1 MSLLR
6 TSFSLPRLLAF
17 VVASAAALAACSKT
31 DSAPT
36 TFGVNVTVDA
46 TMIAPS
52 QRAKITAAKLT
63 VVKTG
68 SSTAPVVR
76 MPADLPKALQ
86 SGTARFHYTPGTDIV
101 AGDTLSFVL
110 DALAGTD
117 LVASASAS
125 VTLAEKAKAITL
137 TLSGP
142 GDGGPGD
149 GSAGDGSNNDGSG
162 KTTGTACA
170 LDSECGSG
178 FCTDGVC
185 CNERCND
192 TCVSCN
198 QTGSKG
204 TCKEYA
210 ADIDPEL
217 ECAAKIPVPPADDTD
232 GGETADASTDADA
245 SGDASTDAA
254 TDSGATDAGATDAL
268 VINTPDGGFMTM
280 PKSCGGACSGARS
293 CKYPGT
299 TTSCGKAFC
308 NSPGAQA
315 AFVCDGNGGCAAA
328 VTACKDYSCDDAT
341 GACRTTCSKTEH
353 CLAEDYC
360 SGTTNACTPK
370 KGNSISCSLA
380 SECASGNCSG
390 DPGAKVCCNTACDG
404 QGLSCTEAGHLGQ
417 CQCQGVTCAAGV
429 ACQVFYADT
438 DHDTYGDSTGTI
450 ANGRAKAGCAG
461 APPAGFVADNTDCDD
476 GNSNAHPSQTMYF
489 GTPRTNG
496 TYDYDC
502 NGTEDKQVPE
512 YPGGSCRFCG
522 PTSDCSA
529 TTTTCTGT
537 TATASFQCPL
547 EGIGIIRE
555 PITAMS
561 EDVASP
567 QLTSRA
573 SSILPPP
580 ILRQCCGCATNDKS
594 GFIAAVKCGVY
605 AYKHTCGTCNG
616 STAAADTQAYTQQ
629 TCR

>member
-1 MSLLR
+1 MSLER
-6 TSFSLPRLLAF
+6 TSLPLPRLLTL
-17 VVASAAALAACSKT
+17 VVATAALAACSKT

-36 TFGVNVTVDA
+36 SFGVNVTVDA
-46 TMIAPS
+46 TGIAPS
-52 QRAKITAAKLT
+52 LRATITTDKLT
-63 VVKTG
+63 VVKAG
-68 SSTAPVVR
+68 SSAAPAVHVL
-76 MPADLPKALQ
+76 ADLPKALQ
-86 SGTARFHYTPGTDIV
+86 GGTVRFHYTPSAGVV

-110 DALAGTD
+110 DVLAGSD

-137 TLSGP
+137 TLAGP

-149 GSAGDGSNNDGSG
+149 GSPGDGSSNDGGG

-198 QTGSKG
+198 QAGSKG

-210 ADIDPEL
+210 ADTDPEL
-217 ECAAKIPVPPADDTD
+217 ECAAKIPVAPADDAD
-232 GGETADASTDADA
+232 GGPAADAGADADA

-254 TDSGATDAGATDAL
+254 GDAGATDAGATDAL
-268 VINTPDGGFMTM
+268 VINTPDGGFMTT

-293 CKYPGT
+293 CKYPGQ
-299 TTSCGKAFC
+299 TTSCGKGFC
-308 NSPGAQA
+308 NSSGAEA

-341 GACRTTCSKTEH
+341 GACRTSCSKAEH

-360 SGTTNACTPK
+360 TGAGACTAK
-370 KGNSISCSLA
+370 KGNSLSCTLA

-404 QGLSCTEAGHLGQ
+404 QGLTCTEAGHLGQ

-438 DHDTYGDSTGTI
+438 DHDTYGDATGTI

-476 GNSNAHPSQTMYF
+476 GNSNAHPNQTMYF
-489 GTPRTNG
+489 GVPRANN

-502 NGTEDKQVPE
+502 NGKEDKLVPE
-512 YPGGSCRFCG
+512 YPNGVCRFCG
-522 PTSDCSA
+522 PTSSCS
-529 TTTTCTGT
+529 TTTTSCTGT
-537 TATASFQCPL
+537 TATGSFQCPL
-547 EGIGIIRE
+547 EGIGVILQ
-555 PITAMS
+555 PIESTSA
-561 EDVASP
+561 DVASP
-567 QLTSRA
+567 ELTSRL

-594 GFIAAVKCGVY
+594 GFTVVGGVKCGAY
-605 AYKHTCGTCNG
+605 NYKHTCGTCNG
-616 STAAADTQAYTQQ
+616 STANADTQTYTQQ